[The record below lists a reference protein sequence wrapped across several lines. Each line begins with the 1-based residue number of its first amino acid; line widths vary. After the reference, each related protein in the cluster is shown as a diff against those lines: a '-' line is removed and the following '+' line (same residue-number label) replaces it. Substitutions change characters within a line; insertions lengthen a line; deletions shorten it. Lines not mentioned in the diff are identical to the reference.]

1 MAYHGQQAYSQGLTE
16 PHHGPMSAMDP
27 NAAASAGAYAAAQG
41 HPHPMTA
48 MGSTAP
54 MAGTVYAPQPGQA
67 MYPGLVAADGYSQGV
82 VDPTSGAYWQLP
94 PAPRLP
100 TAAARGWVG
109 IVGYQYPQSS
119 LAAYQAYGQGGAWAP
134 SSQQQQQ
141 QHHHQLALAAQHAEA
156 EQALLHQQQMAAHFA
171 RGQQAALAPTSQ
183 PMQMSQ
189 SQTAMSTSGQA
200 YYPSAH
206 AHAPAAG
213 VGYPSDSLLGASQ
226 RLASAPFAQP
236 GHQLD
241 VRHHDQHHALGPAA
255 QIRSR
260 SAHDYGRDSAD
271 PTRTRRL
278 PSLHELEW
286 RSHQQHRHG
295 RLSDSHSSAGWAP
308 QYPQANAHP
317 ADRDAAAARPVGHH
331 SYDQTWQQQQQQ
343 RAMHQQQRSD
353 RQSEWRRQSLSA
365 AGRSEGSQR
374 QAPPPQQQ
382 QQVEQPTAQPAPA
395 APEEGANKGPAPPS
409 PGTLDKSGVPIS
421 AFGAELIWY
430 ACATLLEPELVQE
443 AHLEQ
448 TISTHTRSP
457 SSGSVASSPLLST
470 PATSPHSPHLLAKD
484 SDMPS
489 FAAFA
494 SGHFDEKLF
503 AVKRGEQKRSRTS
516 DERSTGSSS
525 RESSGPGT
533 PSPDAEVNRHHSAAA
548 HLLALQD
555 HQPSLRDGSPMRLSS
570 PPSTANGPAKRGPLF
585 MRTKS
590 QERSKAAVLSVLA
603 LVSPYWKWTRAA
615 EALPSLVQTAAAT
628 SENVRKA
635 KQGEHGHQTSPR
647 EHSTSSAAAFAAGGE
662 VSPAFRRFAHQVL
675 AQTLLSPTAF
685 LLGLLFALRVPYL
698 AVDASGTVDPEAV
711 ELLASPPSAAPFKLL
726 TLGLMMANKH
736 LDDNTFLNKTWSEVT
751 GIPLPELNK
760 LEQYYLIRC
769 NYEIA
774 IPHSVWCSFL
784 KRVKRRE
791 EDKQAAF
798 KLADAQRYREHSPR
812 ATSTPSQ
819 RETSTRVLLA
829 LDDMLSAL
837 GSRVIEHL
845 DLEGEERR
853 AEQKK
858 RPTSGLLL
866 QHQHCQSAPASAS
879 LFKDEIHRQDS
890 RPSLDSRSWSDAAT
904 AIAADHKAPLAP
916 SALLEL
922 LNSGR
927 SLASAH

>member
-1 MAYHGQQAYSQGLTE
+1 
-16 PHHGPMSAMDP
+16 
-27 NAAASAGAYAAAQG
+27 
-41 HPHPMTA
+41 
-48 MGSTAP
+48 
-54 MAGTVYAPQPGQA
+54 
-67 MYPGLVAADGYSQGV
+67 
-82 VDPTSGAYWQLP
+82 
-94 PAPRLP
+94 
-100 TAAARGWVG
+100 
-109 IVGYQYPQSS
+109 
-119 LAAYQAYGQGGAWAP
+119 
-134 SSQQQQQ
+134 
-141 QHHHQLALAAQHAEA
+141 
-156 EQALLHQQQMAAHFA
+156 
-171 RGQQAALAPTSQ
+171 
-183 PMQMSQ
+183 
-189 SQTAMSTSGQA
+189 
-200 YYPSAH
+200 
-206 AHAPAAG
+206 
-213 VGYPSDSLLGASQ
+213 
-226 RLASAPFAQP
+226 
-236 GHQLD
+236 
-241 VRHHDQHHALGPAA
+241 
-255 QIRSR
+255 
-260 SAHDYGRDSAD
+260 
-271 PTRTRRL
+271 
-278 PSLHELEW
+278 
-286 RSHQQHRHG
+286 
-295 RLSDSHSSAGWAP
+295 
-308 QYPQANAHP
+308 
-317 ADRDAAAARPVGHH
+317 
-331 SYDQTWQQQQQQ
+331 
-343 RAMHQQQRSD
+343 
-353 RQSEWRRQSLSA
+353 
-365 AGRSEGSQR
+365 
-374 QAPPPQQQ
+374 
-382 QQVEQPTAQPAPA
+382 
-395 APEEGANKGPAPPS
+395 
-409 PGTLDKSGVPIS
+409 
-421 AFGAELIWY
+421 
-430 ACATLLEPELVQE
+430 
-443 AHLEQ
+443 
-448 TISTHTRSP
+448 
-457 SSGSVASSPLLST
+457 
-470 PATSPHSPHLLAKD
+470 
-484 SDMPS
+484 
-489 FAAFA
+489 
-494 SGHFDEKLF
+494 
-503 AVKRGEQKRSRTS
+503 
-516 DERSTGSSS
+516 
-525 RESSGPGT
+525 
-533 PSPDAEVNRHHSAAA
+533 
-548 HLLALQD
+548 
-555 HQPSLRDGSPMRLSS
+555 
-570 PPSTANGPAKRGPLF
+570 

-628 SENVRKA
+628 SDNVRKA
-635 KQGEHGHQTSPR
+635 KQGEHGHQASPR